1 MNTDE
6 RQLSDLLHRLTP
18 EPPRRVTV
26 EDIAFRL
33 ANQAG
38 SDRSGYREPR
48 LRRSPRR
55 FGGRGLVPALAA
67 LSVVVVAGLSA
78 GIAVLASSHNTPPI
92 APAGGQTT
100 TSASASVTSSAP
112 STPVEASTGS
122 AMQPLAISGA
132 PWSAELIDQ
141 HTFAQDSLV
150 SADGSLYAIAPGS
163 LARIDP
169 ATGVVADVP
178 ISGSVPGPPV
188 VVGHTVWVA
197 SYHPG
202 GVVDLQGYDASTL
215 ARVGSLTVVAI
226 GALST
231 APEGVLAAGPDGTL
245 YVAAGVTVAAV
256 DPASGSVVRQYYLRS
271 GTANSLAVSP
281 DGRTLYV
288 GSGSFRV
295 VKFNV
300 SGGGLS
306 GGGLPSGQV
315 TGESTMTGGVGGNLV
330 ATSRGLWG
338 TIGVGNSEWVWFA
351 PNGNLSRA
359 TRVGQG
365 AGAGLASVPVYSG
378 GLIWIGGGQTLVCAD
393 PSTGHIL
400 STATLPTDHGSLEY
414 FGSADVIGASAYAYY
429 QDEAAQRAGIVQMT
443 PPAACAA

>member
-1 MNTDE
+1 MNTEE

-78 GIAVLASSHNTPPI
+78 GIAVLASSHSTPRLSSG
-92 APAGGQTT
+92 GGQTT
-100 TSASASVTSSAP
+100 TSAPASVTSPVP
-112 STPVEASTGS
+112 STPAAVSTGS

-150 SADGSLYAIAPGS
+150 SADGSLYAIAPGA

-188 VVGHTVWVA
+188 VVGNTVWVA
-197 SYHPG
+197 SYRPG
-202 GVVDLQGYDASTL
+202 NVVDLQGYDASTL
-215 ARVGSLTVVAI
+215 ARVRSLTVVAI
-226 GALST
+226 GALSS
-231 APEGVLAAGPDGTL
+231 APEGVLAAAPDGTL

-256 DPASGSVVRQYYLRS
+256 DPASGSVIRQFYLPS
-271 GTANSLAVSP
+271 GTANSVAVSP
-281 DGRTLYV
+281 DGSTLYV

-295 VKFNV
+295 VKYDV
-300 SGGGLS
+300 SGGLPGL
-306 GGGLPSGQV
+306 GLPSGQV
-315 TGESTMTGGVGGNLV
+315 TGESAMSGGVGGNLV
-330 ATSRGLWG
+330 ATSGGLWG
-338 TIGVGNSEWVWFA
+338 TIGAGNSEWVWFA
-351 PNGNLSRA
+351 PNGDLSRA

-393 PSTGHIL
+393 PSTGHVL

-414 FGSADVIGASAYAYY
+414 FGSAAVIGADAYAYY
-429 QDEAAQRAGIVQMT
+429 QDDAAQRAGVVQMT

>member
-1 MNTDE
+1 VNTEE
-6 RQLSDLLHRLTP
+6 RQLSDLLHRLAP

-38 SDRSGYREPR
+38 PGHGGYREPR

-67 LSVVVVAGLSA
+67 LSVVAVAGLSA

-92 APAGGQTT
+92 SSGGGQTT
-100 TSASASVTSSAP
+100 TSAPASSPVS
-112 STPVEASTGS
+112 STPVQASTGP
-122 AMQPLAISGA
+122 ATQPLSIAGA
-132 PWSAELIDQ
+132 PWGAELIDH

-150 SADGSLYAIAPGS
+150 SADGSLYAIDPGS

-215 ARVGSLTVVAI
+215 AQVESWTVDAI
-226 GALST
+226 GALSP

-245 YVAAGVTVAAV
+245 FVAAGITVVAV
-256 DPASGSVVRQYYLRS
+256 DPADGSVIRRYFVDS
-271 GTANSLAVSP
+271 GVANSVAVSP

-295 VKFNV
+295 VKFDV
-300 SGGGLS
+300 TGGE
-306 GGGLPSGQV
+306 V
-315 TGESTMTGGVGGNLV
+315 TGESTMNEGGVGGNLV
-330 ATSRGLWG
+330 ATPRGLWG

-351 PNGNLSRA
+351 PNGDLSRA
-359 TRVGQG
+359 VRVGQG

-378 GLIWIGGGQTLVCAD
+378 GRIWIGGGQTLVCAN
-393 PSTGHIL
+393 PSTGQIL
-400 STATLPTDHGSLEY
+400 SSATLPTDHGSLEY
-414 FGSADVIGASAYAYY
+414 FSSAAVIGTHAFAYY
-429 QDEAAQRAGIVQMT
+429 QDDAAQRAGIAAMT
-443 PPAACAA
+443 LPAACAV